1 MNMKDHI
8 RVVIEYTVNEGKLDE
23 FKKLA
28 QAVVEKSEKNES
40 RMLAYEWYVSVD
52 GTKCALLQTLAGSD
66 AVMAH
71 LGNVGE
77 LLGPLHET
85 VVITGF
91 KVYGNPS
98 SEVREAYGQFG
109 PQYFERFRGFAR

>member
-1 MNMKDHI
+1 MKDHI
-8 RVVIEYTVNEGKLDE
+8 RVVIEYAVNEGKLDE

-28 QAVVEKSEKNES
+28 QAVVEKSEENES
-40 RMLAYEWYVSVD
+40 RMLAYEWYVSAD

-66 AVMAH
+66 
-71 LGNVGE
+71 E

-109 PQYFERFRGFAR
+109 PQYFEHFRGFAR